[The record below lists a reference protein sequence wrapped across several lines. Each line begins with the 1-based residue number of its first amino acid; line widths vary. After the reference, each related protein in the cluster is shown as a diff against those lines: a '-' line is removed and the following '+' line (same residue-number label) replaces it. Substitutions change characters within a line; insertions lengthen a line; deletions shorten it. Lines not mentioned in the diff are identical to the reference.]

1 MSLNPSGAS
10 FSPRTVVQINRLEPG
25 SIVRMVG

>member
-1 MSLNPSGAS
+1 MICKQCGAS